1 MDSELIADFL
11 YNELN
16 VSEYSK
22 HIVQIINDDQFFF
35 PEKIKQLI
43 ENSRLKAAILCL
55 NVKKEFFTYED
66 LLIMQQLLDLLNK
79 LPDIG
84 KIEKA
89 IGRFNSK
96 KEMYICAYG
105 HKNKPEIKYCEVCG
119 VDMKGLNRLD
129 NKNI

>member
-1 MDSELIADFL
+1 LQRVDSELIADFL

-22 HIVQIINDDQFFF
+22 HIVQIINDDQFFY

-84 KIEKA
+84 
-89 IGRFNSK
+89 
-96 KEMYICAYG
+96 
-105 HKNKPEIKYCEVCG
+105 
-119 VDMKGLNRLD
+119 
-129 NKNI
+129 